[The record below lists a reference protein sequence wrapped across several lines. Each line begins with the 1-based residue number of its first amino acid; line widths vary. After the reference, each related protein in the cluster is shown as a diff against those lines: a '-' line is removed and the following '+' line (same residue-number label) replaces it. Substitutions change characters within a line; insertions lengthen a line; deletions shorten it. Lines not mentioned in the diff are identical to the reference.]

1 MNKKIVVV
9 GSSNTDMVVKTNVF
23 PKPGETVIGES
34 FMMNQGGKGAN
45 QAVAAARMGGDVTFI
60 SKVGSDFLGAKS
72 IELYEKEEINTDYIS
87 VDEVSL
93 SGVAFITIDSKGEN
107 SIIVAPGA
115 NASLMK
121 ADIDKALH
129 VIENADLILMQCE
142 IPIKT
147 VEYVVDIA
155 HEKGVK
161 VILNPAPA
169 QVLSD
174 ELIRKLYLIVPNE
187 IEAEVLSGVK
197 ILDWDT
203 AKKAAE
209 SLCLRGV
216 DNVIITLG
224 SMGALVKQGDS
235 YTEVPAIKVKAVDTT
250 AAGDTFCGALTVALA
265 TGKSMIEAVR
275 IANKCSSI
283 SVTRMGAQNSIPY
296 KEELV

>member
-72 IELYEKEEINTDYIS
+72 IELYKKEGINTDYIS

-121 ADIDKALH
+121 ADIDRALH

-155 HEKGVK
+155 HEKGIK

-174 ELIRKLYLIVPNE
+174 DLIGKLYLIVPNE

-197 ILDWDT
+197 ILDWET

-209 SLCLRGV
+209 SLGLKGV

-224 SMGALVKQGDS
+224 AM
-235 YTEVPAIKVKAVDTT
+235 
-250 AAGDTFCGALTVALA
+250 
-265 TGKSMIEAVR
+265 
-275 IANKCSSI
+275 
-283 SVTRMGAQNSIPY
+283 
-296 KEELV
+296 

>member
-1 MNKKIVVV
+1 MNKKIVVI
-9 GSSNTDMVVKTNVF
+9 GSSNTDMVIKTDKF
-23 PKPGETVIGES
+23 PLPGETVIGES

-45 QAVAAARMGGDVTFI
+45 QAVAAARMGGDVIFI
-60 SKVGSDFLGAKS
+60 SKVGSDFFGAKS
-72 IELYEKEEINTDYIS
+72 IELYKKEGLNTDYIS
-87 VDEVSL
+87 VDEEHL

-115 NASLMK
+115 NASLVDD
-121 ADIDKALH
+121 DIDKALH

-147 VEYVVDIA
+147 VEYVVGIA

-169 QVLSD
+169 HVIPD
-174 ELIRKLYLIVPNE
+174 ELLRKLYLIVPNE

-197 ILDWDT
+197 ISDWDT

-209 SLCLRGV
+209 SLGLRGV
-216 DNVIITLG
+216 DNVVITLG
-224 SMGALVKQGDS
+224 EMGALVKQADS
-235 YTEVPAIKVKAVDTT
+235 YTEVPALKVKAVDTT

-265 TGKSMIEAVR
+265 SGSSMIEAVR
-275 IANKCSSI
+275 LANRCSSI

-296 KEELV
+296 KDELL